1 MEQVKK
7 KILKD
12 DEKTEKYNT
21 NERQGSNSQDQIN
34 EEEIRN
40 LPEREFRTM

>member
-7 KILKD
+7 KKD

-21 NERQGSNSQDQIN
+21 SERQGSNSQNQIN
-34 EEEIRN
+34 KEEIRN
-40 LPEREFRTM
+40 PPEREFRVT